1 MSHDKIT
8 KTATALIVG
17 ASVLTSSVIGSGENA
32 FAKTTYTITEK
43 GILVDA
49 QTNQIIKGYKSYN
62 GILYKNGKA
71 FTGIYKKK
79 YYKTGVKKTG
89 TYKGSY
95 YVKGVYKVT
104 TGTYAGAYYVN
115 GVKKVKTGT
124 YADAYYVNGVKKV
137 ETGTY
142 AGAYYVNGVKKVETG
157 TYENAYYV
165 KGKKVV
171 ETGLYKDQFYKDGVL
186 NVGLAF
192 FDDKYYFNATLANDT
207 YLDNGVEKAFE
218 NGQVVDPKV
227 KSVESLNAKQIK
239 ITFNRSVD
247 ASTIIGEENTL
258 KNINITKV
266 GSVASTGLT
275 AELSEDKKSLIITA
289 ESGSTFS
296 GSYVVEVT
304 DQVKTT
310 TNEKFTADSQ
320 IIKAEDKVAPTY
332 VNFTKE
338 NATTFAFNFSEPIN
352 DKGFVVLKYADGTSI
367 QVPSENITVEGS
379 SIKVVLPS
387 TVSTGKDVVVSF
399 TGLTDFG
406 ANILETPFSVSI
418 QKGEKDGVAPEVTSV
433 TPINAKKFEIQF
445 SEEVQEFDKTDLTL
459 SGANSSIKSVTKDK
473 NDKTKYIVELNSAV
487 SGLVTMTIP
496 DQSYSDL
503 SGEVG
508 KAFSQVLNFVADTVK
523 PTVTSTVSMDQ
534 NDKQVLV
541 LTTSEE
547 TSLIASG
554 TITLPAI
561 AVKNY
566 VTTTGNIKFAASDL
580 TPVSGSSTQYTIPLS
595 KVKFEDKALEK
606 GTTYTL
612 DLVENIFADVANNK
626 NAAKKSAFTFT
637 RDEDKDNSKPSLTD
651 DQVKVIDNDT
661 FTVDFGTEI
670 AFDNST
676 IVDKNNYFVAGAI
689 IDSVTLNANGVATV
703 KLVPG
708 SNNYSGNRT
717 VKIKGIK
724 AQNGNTM
731 DDFSTIKLFNE
742 NVKPT
747 LISAKISNI
756 TQATAADSTNPA
768 TPGSTT
774 IVLTFNE
781 SVKVNNDT
789 TYKVNIGGIEATG
802 TVASISKTA
811 YSSNEVTL
819 TINKELTITDLA
831 NGITLSSNDYQIVDE
846 ANNKADIGTN
856 GIVVTLN

>member
-1 MSHDKIT
+1 MSHYKIA

-17 ASVLTSSVIGSGENA
+17 ASVLTSSVVGAGADA
-32 FAKTTYTITEK
+32 FAKTTYKVTKK
-43 GILVDA
+43 GTLVNA
-49 QTNQIIKGYKSYN
+49 TTNQIIKGYQSYN
-62 GILYKNGKA
+62 GILYKNGKT

-79 YYKTGVKKTG
+79 YYKAGIKKTG
-89 TYKGSY
+89 AYKGAY

-115 GVKKVKTGT
+115 GIKKVKTGT
-124 YADAYYVNGVKKV
+124 YAG
-137 ETGTY
+137 
-142 AGAYYVNGVKKVETG
+142 
-157 TYENAYYV
+157 AYYV

-171 ETGLYKDQFYKDGVL
+171 ETGLYKGQLFKDGVL
-186 NVGLAF
+186 NVGLALF
-192 FDDKYYFNATLANDT
+192 NDKYYFNASLANDT
-207 YLDNGVEKAFE
+207 YLDNEVEKAFE
-218 NGQVVDPKV
+218 NGLVVAPKV
-227 KSVESLNAKQIK
+227 KSIESVNAKQIK
-239 ITFNRSVD
+239 VTFNRSVD
-247 ASTIIGEENTL
+247 ASTIIGEESAL

-275 AELSEDKKSLIITA
+275 AELSEDKRSLIITA
-289 ESGSTFS
+289 ESGSIFS

-320 IIKAEDKVAPTY
+320 IIKADDKTAPTY
-332 VNFTKE
+332 VNFTKQ
-338 NATTFAFNFSEPIN
+338 NATTFVFNFSEPIN
-352 DKGFVVLKYADGTSI
+352 DKGTVVLKYADGSSI
-367 QVPSENITVEGS
+367 QVPSDNITVEGS

-387 TVSTGKDVVVSF
+387 TVSTGKDIVVSF

-418 QKGEKDGVAPEVTSV
+418 QKGAKDGVAPEVTSV
-433 TPINAKKFEIQF
+433 KSINAKKFEIKF
-445 SEEVQEFDKTDLTL
+445 SEEIQEFDKTDLTL
-459 SGANSSIKSVTKDK
+459 SGANSSIKSITKDK

-487 SGLVTMTIP
+487 SGLVTITLA
-496 DQSYSDL
+496 DKSYSDL

-508 KAFSQVLNFVADTVK
+508 KVFSQVLNFVADTIK
-523 PTVTSTVSMDQ
+523 PTVTSTVSMDK
-534 NDKQVLV
+534 NDKQVLT

-554 TITLPAI
+554 TITLPSK

-606 GTTYTL
+606 DTTYTL

-626 NAAKKSAFTFT
+626 NDAKKSAFSFT
-637 RDEDKDNSKPSLTD
+637 RGEDKDNSKPLLTD
-651 DQVKVIDNDT
+651 NQVTVVDNDT
-661 FTVDFGTEI
+661 FTVDFGTEM
-670 AFDNST
+670 ALDNST
-676 IVDKNNYFVAGAI
+676 IVNKDNYFVAGAT

-703 KLVPG
+703 KLVSG

-724 AQNGNTM
+724 ALNGNMM

-747 LISAKISNI
+747 LISAKISKI

-774 IVLTFNE
+774 VVLTFNE

-789 TYKVNIGGIEATG
+789 TYKVNIGGIEVTG
-802 TVASISKTA
+802 TVASVSKTA
-811 YSSNEVTL
+811 YSNKEVTV

-831 NGITLSSNDYQIVDE
+831 KGITLSSNDYQIVDE

-856 GIVVTLN
+856 GIVVNL

>member
-1 MSHDKIT
+1 MSHYKIA

-17 ASVLTSSVIGSGENA
+17 ASVLTSSVVGSGADA
-32 FAKTTYTITEK
+32 FAKITYKITKK
-43 GILVDA
+43 GTLVNA
-49 QTNQIIKGYKSYN
+49 TTNQTIKGYKSYN

-79 YYKTGVKKTG
+79 YYKAGVKKTG
-89 TYKGSY
+89 TYKGAY

-124 YADAYYVNGVKKV
+124 YAGAYYVNGIKKV
-137 ETGTY
+137 ETGTF
-142 AGAYYVNGVKKVETG
+142 
-157 TYENAYYV
+157 ENAYYV

-171 ETGLYKDQFYKDGVL
+171 ETGLYKGQLYKDGVL
-186 NVGLAF
+186 NVGLALF
-192 FDDKYYFNATLANDT
+192 NDKYYFNATLANDT

-218 NGQVVDPKV
+218 NGQVVAPKV

-239 ITFNRSVD
+239 VTFNRSVD
-247 ASTIIGEENTL
+247 ASTIIGEDSAL
-258 KNINITKV
+258 KNISITKV

-275 AELSEDKKSLIITA
+275 AQLSEDKRSLIITA
-289 ESGSTFS
+289 ESGSIFS
-296 GSYVVEVT
+296 GSYVAEVSN
-304 DQVKTT
+304 QVKTT

-320 IIKAEDKVAPTY
+320 IIKADDKVAPTY

-352 DKGFVVLKYADGTSI
+352 DKGFVALKYADGTSI
-367 QVPSENITVEGS
+367 QVPSDNITVEGS
-379 SIKVVLPS
+379 SIKVILPS
-387 TVSTGKDVVVSF
+387 TVSTGKDIVVSF

-418 QKGEKDGVAPEVTSV
+418 QKGEKDGVAPVVTSI
-433 TPINAKKFEIQF
+433 TPINAKKFEIKF
-445 SEEVQEFDKTDLTL
+445 SEEVQEFDKTDLNL
-459 SGANSSIKSVTKDK
+459 AGSNSSIKSVTKDK
-473 NDKTKYIVELNSAV
+473 NDKTQYIVELNSAV
-487 SGLVTMTIP
+487 SGLVTITIP
-496 DQSYSDL
+496 DKSYSDL

-523 PTVTSTVSMDQ
+523 PTVTLTVSMDK
-534 NDKQVLV
+534 NDKQVLT

-554 TITLPAI
+554 TITLPAK

-606 GTTYTL
+606 DTTYTL

-626 NAAKKSAFTFT
+626 NDAKKSAFTFT
-637 RDEDKDNSKPSLTD
+637 RGEDKDNSKPSLTD
-651 DQVKVIDNDT
+651 NQVKVIDNDT
-661 FTVDFGTEI
+661 FTVDFGTER
-670 AFDNST
+670 ALDNST
-676 IVDKNNYFVAGAI
+676 IVNKNNYFVAGAT

-703 KLVPG
+703 KLVSG
-708 SNNYSGNRT
+708 SNNYTGNRT

-724 AQNGNTM
+724 ALNGNTM

-747 LISAKISNI
+747 LISAKITKTTPAI
-756 TQATAADSTNPA
+756 PDSANLA
-768 TPGSTT
+768 NPGSTT
-774 IVLTFNE
+774 VVLIFNE
-781 SVKVNNDT
+781 SVKVTNDT
-789 TYKVNIGGIEATG
+789 TYKVNIGGIEVIG
-802 TVASISKTA
+802 TVASVSKTA
-811 YSSNEVTL
+811 YSNKEVTV
-819 TINKELTITDLA
+819 TINKELTITDFGK
-831 NGITLSSNDYQIVDE
+831 GITLSSNDYQIVDE
-846 ANNKADIGTN
+846 ANNKADIGAN
-856 GIVVTLN
+856 GIVVNL

>member
-1 MSHDKIT
+1 MSHYKIT
-8 KTATALIVG
+8 KTATALIIG
-17 ASVLTSSVIGSGENA
+17 ASVLTSSVVGSGANA
-32 FAKTTYTITEK
+32 FAKTTYKVTKK
-43 GILVDA
+43 GTLVNA
-49 QTNQIIKGYKSYN
+49 KTNQTIKGYKSYN

-79 YYKTGVKKTG
+79 YYKAGIKKTG
-89 TYKGSY
+89 TYKGAY

-104 TGTYAGAYYVN
+104 TGTYAGAYYVK
-115 GVKKVKTGT
+115 GI
-124 YADAYYVNGVKKV
+124 KKV
-137 ETGTY
+137 ETGTF
-142 AGAYYVNGVKKVETG
+142 
-157 TYENAYYV
+157 ENAYYV

-171 ETGLYKDQFYKDGVL
+171 ETGLYKGQLYKDGVL
-186 NVGLAF
+186 NVGLALF
-192 FDDKYYFNATLANDT
+192 NDKYYFNATLANDT

-218 NGQVVDPKV
+218 NGQVVAPKV

-239 ITFNRSVD
+239 VTFNRSVD
-247 ASTIIGEENTL
+247 ASTIIGEDSAL
-258 KNINITKV
+258 KNISITKV

-275 AELSEDKKSLIITA
+275 AQLSEDKRSLIITA
-289 ESGSTFS
+289 ESGSIFS
-296 GSYVVEVT
+296 GSYVAEVSN
-304 DQVKTT
+304 QVKTT

-320 IIKAEDKVAPTY
+320 IIKADDKVAPTY

-352 DKGFVVLKYADGTSI
+352 DKGFVALKYADGTSI
-367 QVPSENITVEGS
+367 QVPSDNITVEGS
-379 SIKVVLPS
+379 SIKVILPS
-387 TVSTGKDVVVSF
+387 TVSTGKDIVVSF

-418 QKGEKDGVAPEVTSV
+418 QKGEKDGVAPVVTSI
-433 TPINAKKFEIQF
+433 TPINAKKFEIKF
-445 SEEVQEFDKTDLTL
+445 SEEVQEFDKTDLNL
-459 SGANSSIKSVTKDK
+459 AGSNSSIKSVTKDK

-487 SGLVTMTIP
+487 SGLVTITIP
-496 DQSYSDL
+496 DKSYSDL

-523 PTVTSTVSMDQ
+523 PTVTSTVSMDK
-534 NDKQVLV
+534 NDKQVLT

-554 TITLPAI
+554 TITLPAK

-606 GTTYTL
+606 DTTYTL

-626 NAAKKSAFTFT
+626 NDAKKSAFTFT
-637 RDEDKDNSKPSLTD
+637 RGEDKDNSKPSLTD
-651 DQVKVIDNDT
+651 NQVKVIDNDT
-661 FTVDFGTEI
+661 FTVDFGTEM
-670 AFDNST
+670 ALDNST
-676 IVDKNNYFVAGAI
+676 IVNKNNYFVAGAT

-703 KLVPG
+703 KLVSG
-708 SNNYSGNRT
+708 SNNYTGNRT

-724 AQNGNTM
+724 ALNGNTM

-747 LISAKISNI
+747 LISAKITKTTPAI
-756 TQATAADSTNPA
+756 PDSTNLA
-768 TPGSTT
+768 NPGSTT
-774 IVLTFNE
+774 VVLIFNE
-781 SVKVNNDT
+781 SVKVTNDT
-789 TYKVNIGGIEATG
+789 TYKVNIGGIEVIG
-802 TVASISKTA
+802 TVASVSKTA
-811 YSSNEVTL
+811 YSNKEVTV
-819 TINKELTITDLA
+819 TINKELTITDFGK
-831 NGITLSSNDYQIVDE
+831 GITLSSNDYQIVDE

-856 GIVVTLN
+856 GIVVTL